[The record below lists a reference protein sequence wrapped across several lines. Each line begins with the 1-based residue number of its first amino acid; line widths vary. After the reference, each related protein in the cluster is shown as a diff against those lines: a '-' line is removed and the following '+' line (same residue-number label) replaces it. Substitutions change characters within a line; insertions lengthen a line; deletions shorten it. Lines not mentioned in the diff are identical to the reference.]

1 MFLLIG
7 AGTVYDQRSPPMS
20 PNVISTRRLSARR
33 LAAERLPRRRQLRPA
48 KVEGA
53 QGTHGEQPSV
63 HAVRTAVRQH
73 GSTAVR
79 QRGLHRRHLPHLP
92 RHRSH
97 PQGKLYVCL
106 SMGLCL
112 VICCL
117 ILYFLFPRTVVLVPV
132 FVQSVTVYFTPEAVS
147 LEVTNLVNISN
158 ENFFPVQIVELDIQ
172 GLILKTI
179 MGKSKQCN
187 VTRLDARSQ
196 LLNLL
201 PVESHPPPHSVPG
214 AADYD
219 AGVIPVSQ
227 RAVLHEHL
235 RVHRLWQQL
244 HRSTPACLTA
254 QESFPKC
261 VFCLDIGS
269 SGRELLDEYGWR
281 AVGVVK
287 SACSCVVMGLHPFAR
302 EAPRLLTAWFL
313 GL

>member
-1 MFLLIG
+1 MENSLL
-7 AGTVYDQRSPPMS
+7 
-20 PNVISTRRLSARR
+20 ST
-33 LAAERLPRRRQLRPA
+33 
-48 KVEGA
+48 
-53 QGTHGEQPSV
+53 PSV
-63 HAVRTAVRQH
+63 RQYGSMAARQYGSGGCTGDTCPTCRGTGRIPRGQEDMLVAVIPCNDVRLKPQRT
-73 GSTAVR
+73 
-79 QRGLHRRHLPHLP
+79 
-92 RHRSH
+92 
-97 PQGKLYVCL
+97 KLYVCL